1 MFKES
6 KEIPVQRIKSDLAFC
21 NWKED
26 SPEKV
31 RSVVEVGHPG
41 GLRHHLLEQLP
52 ARRRHLS
59 PLLCKNHLFLLLS
72 WFCCSC
78 RLYWAFWH
86 LWHDQLYEIGC
97 TLCRI
102 SNNSLLW
109 RRVMLRISLFLA
121 IATCPMPQSPPFLE
135 ILASSMS
142 CHAIL
147 SFLCNGDIFH
157 DAVDSNTN
165 LDPTILNL
173 LHWDD
178 DVLNLDKCNLD
189 FQHNINNVD

>member
-1 MFKES
+1 
-6 KEIPVQRIKSDLAFC
+6 
-21 NWKED
+21 
-26 SPEKV
+26 
-31 RSVVEVGHPG
+31 
-41 GLRHHLLEQLP
+41 
-52 ARRRHLS
+52 
-59 PLLCKNHLFLLLS
+59 
-72 WFCCSC
+72 
-78 RLYWAFWH
+78 
-86 LWHDQLYEIGC
+86 
-97 TLCRI
+97 
-102 SNNSLLW
+102 
-109 RRVMLRISLFLA
+109 MLRISLFLA
-121 IATCPMPQSPPFLE
+121 IATCPMPQSPPFLA